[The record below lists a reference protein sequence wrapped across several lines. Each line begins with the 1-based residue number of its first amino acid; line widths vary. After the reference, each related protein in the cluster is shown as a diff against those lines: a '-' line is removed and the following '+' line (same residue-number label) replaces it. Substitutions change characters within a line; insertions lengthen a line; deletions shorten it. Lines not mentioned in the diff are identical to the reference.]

1 VVQITSLA
9 RFCCRLGSAS
19 SVAVSVSS
27 EEPSDSPTGLPLR
40 VRKQKNPEV
49 ERRALDDCAT
59 VVDHKAKPPMLGEE
73 RQAMPAAV
81 RIDASLGKVCD
92 LSRLH
97 RLSQPRQRE
106 TEASATTAVDPNG
119 AVAEFDRFHAAPR
132 VALVLALAG

>member
-9 RFCCRLGSAS
+9 RFCCRFGSAS

-27 EEPSDSPTGLPLR
+27 EEPSDSPTGPPHR

-59 VVDHKAKPPMLGEE
+59 VVDHKAKPPTLGEE

-97 RLSQPRQRE
+97 RLSQPRQRD
-106 TEASATTAVDPNG
+106 TEASATAVDPNG
-119 AVAEFDRFHAAPR
+119 AVAEFNRFHAAPR